1 MAKEKRTAR
10 AVEKLEEIT
19 SDCAAE
25 CPETCSAASDG
36 CGSMS
41 TDCR

>member
-1 MAKEKRTAR
+1 MAKEKRTAKP
-10 AVEKLEEIT
+10 AEELEKLT

-25 CPETCSAASDG
+25 CPDTCSAASDG

-41 TDCR
+41 NDCQ